1 MTFKFNWR
9 HDLSRGV
16 QRAAAKRLAISA
28 DTDERVTRAL
38 AEGVAADARALSARL
53 RISYH
58 QARRSLIRLGC
69 WKARGSSNN

>member
-1 MTFKFNWR
+1 MTVRLNWR

-28 DTDERVTRAL
+28 DTDERVSWAL

-53 RISYH
+53 GISYH
-58 QARRSLIRLGC
+58 RARRSLIRLGL
-69 WKARGSSNN
+69 WQARTQDQK